1 MTKFKQGD
9 FVIINFDPSVGP
21 EIRKRR
27 PGLVVSSDKYYMVS
41 NLIIVAPIT
50 SSVKNIPTRFNVV
63 GYEKVYGQVNTIQ
76 PIPMDSVKREAKLI
90 GHMNDYDLY
99 KVLQLIGANFDLTL

>member
-9 FVIINFDPSVGP
+9 FVVINFDPSVGQ
-21 EIRKRR
+21 EIQKRR
-27 PGLVVSSDKYYMVS
+27 PGLVVSSDKYNMVS

-63 GYEKVYGQVNTIQ
+63 GYEKVHGQVNTLQ

-90 GHMNDYDLY
+90 GHMSDYDLY
-99 KVLQLIGANFDLTL
+99 QVLQLIGANFDLTL